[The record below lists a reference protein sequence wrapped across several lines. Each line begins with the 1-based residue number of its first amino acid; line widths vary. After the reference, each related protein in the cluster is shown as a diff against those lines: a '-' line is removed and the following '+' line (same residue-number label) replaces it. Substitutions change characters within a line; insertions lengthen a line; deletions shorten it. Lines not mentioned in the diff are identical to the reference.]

1 MKGISG
7 LVFPRMRVVAMAVAM
22 GCAMVAGTGS
32 VSAAEPSAAIQGLI
46 DKASTQGSLRVIVML
61 AVNTQLESFLS
72 APQVDDQRKQISD
85 AQDKVISAL
94 ETAPSRAV
102 SSMQGLKRF
111 DITPGFAVSVTA
123 DDIQLLQANPLVADI
138 VEDIAVPPTLMDSI
152 PLVGGSPTTGFSGY
166 KGAGWAVAI
175 LDSGV
180 QKTHPFM
187 DSKVISEACYSST
200 TSQSTSVCPG
210 GASSSTAS
218 GSGVN
223 CTGASGCDHGTHVAG
238 IVAGRSSTMSG
249 VARDA
254 SIIAVQVFSKFSS
267 TTDCGSNAPCV
278 LTWNSDQIK
287 GLERVYALRSTHN
300 IAAVNMSLGGGNYT
314 SNCDSDSRKPIIDQL
329 KAAGIATVIA
339 SGNNGYTNA
348 VGAPSCISTA
358 VTVGS
363 TTKSDVVASYSNSA
377 TLVDLLAP
385 GSSIYSSIPTNSY
398 ASFNGTSMAT
408 PHVAGAFAVLKSVKP
423 TATVDQIESALK
435 STGTS
440 VLDTR
445 NNISKPRIQVAAAVA
460 ALVPV
465 TPKKPKGDFNG
476 DGKSDI
482 LWRHAGNGQNW
493 MWLMNGASQS
503 AIVNFN
509 NVADLGWK
517 VAAKGDFDGDGK
529 ADIFWRKTSTGESWV
544 YLMNGTS
551 IKAHGDLS
559 NVSSEFVVAGTG
571 DLDGDSY
578 DDIVWRSTIS
588 GDTYVWYMTPNGNAK
603 PNVRIIKLFNES
615 TDWQIHAV
623 ADFNGDGKADLFWRK
638 PSTNHTYI
646 DLMNGSSIASGAF
659 MQAVSSTKYVVAG
672 TGDLNGDGKED
683 IVWRDQTNGENYVWL
698 MNGINSPSVQL
709 INTVADQ
716 AWKIEEIGDYNGNGK
731 ADLFWRKS
739 TSTGEN
745 WIYLMNGS
753 SITSSTSVAPTVHI
767 DYKVVP

>member
-1 MKGISG
+1 
-7 LVFPRMRVVAMAVAM
+7 
-22 GCAMVAGTGS
+22 
-32 VSAAEPSAAIQGLI
+32 
-46 DKASTQGSLRVIVML
+46 
-61 AVNTQLESFLS
+61 
-72 APQVDDQRKQISD
+72 
-85 AQDKVISAL
+85 
-94 ETAPSRAV
+94 
-102 SSMQGLKRF
+102 
-111 DITPGFAVSVTA
+111 
-123 DDIQLLQANPLVADI
+123 
-138 VEDIAVPPTLMDSI
+138 
-152 PLVGGSPTTGFSGY
+152 
-166 KGAGWAVAI
+166 
-175 LDSGV
+175 
-180 QKTHPFM
+180 
-187 DSKVISEACYSST
+187 
-200 TSQSTSVCPG
+200 
-210 GASSSTAS
+210 
-218 GSGVN
+218 
-223 CTGASGCDHGTHVAG
+223 
-238 IVAGRSSTMSG
+238 
-249 VARDA
+249 
-254 SIIAVQVFSKFSS
+254 
-267 TTDCGSNAPCV
+267 
-278 LTWNSDQIK
+278 
-287 GLERVYALRSTHN
+287 
-300 IAAVNMSLGGGNYT
+300 
-314 SNCDSDSRKPIIDQL
+314 
-329 KAAGIATVIA
+329 
-339 SGNNGYTNA
+339 
-348 VGAPSCISTA
+348 
-358 VTVGS
+358 
-363 TTKSDVVASYSNSA
+363 
-377 TLVDLLAP
+377 
-385 GSSIYSSIPTNSY
+385 
-398 ASFNGTSMAT
+398 
-408 PHVAGAFAVLKSVKP
+408 
-423 TATVDQIESALK
+423 
-435 STGTS
+435 
-440 VLDTR
+440 
-445 NNISKPRIQVAAAVA
+445 
-460 ALVPV
+460 V

-559 NVSSEFVVAGTG
+559 NVSSEFVVSGTG
-571 DLDGDSY
+571 DLNGDGY

-603 PNVRIIKLFNES
+603 PNVRIIKLFNVP

-638 PSTNHTYI
+638 PSSNQTYI
-646 DLMNGSSIASGAF
+646 HLMNGSSIASGAY

-698 MNGINSPSVQL
+698 MNGTNSPSVQL

-767 DYKVVP
+767 DYKIVP

>member
-7 LVFPRMRVVAMAVAM
+7 FVFPRMRVVAMAVAV
-22 GCAMVAGTGS
+22 GCAMGASASS
-32 VSAAEPSAAIQGLI
+32 VCAAEPSAAIQGLI
-46 DKASTQGSLRVIVML
+46 DKASTQGSVRVIVML
-61 AVNTQLESFLS
+61 AVDNQLESFLS
-72 APQVDDQRKQISD
+72 ATQVEDQRKQLSQT
-85 AQDKVISAL
+85 QDKVIAVL
-94 ETAPSRAV
+94 ESAPSRAV
-102 SSMQGLKRF
+102 SSLQDLTRF
-111 DITPGFAVSVTA
+111 EVTPGFAANITA
-123 DDIQLLQANPLVADI
+123 DDIQLLRANPLVADI
-138 VEDIAVPPTLMDSI
+138 VEDVAVPPTLTQSI
-152 PLVGGSPTTGFSGY
+152 PLIGGSSTTGFSGY
-166 KGAGWAVAI
+166 KGAGWAVAV
-175 LDSGV
+175 LDTGV

-254 SIIAVQVFSKFSS
+254 RIIAVQVFSKFSS

-440 VLDTR
+440 VLDAR
-445 NNISKPRIQVAAAVA
+445 NNISKPRIQVAAALA
-460 ALVPV
+460 ALVPPIIKAKRYDYNKDSISDILFREASSGSLGAYIV
-465 TPKKPKGDFNG
+465 STTSTSWSPIGGSSPAWGVVWQGDFNGDKYTDILFREPASGSLGVYLMNGTSPSWSNIGAASPTYIIQGIGDFNGDSNSDILFRNLSSGDIGIYFMNGSSFTWGHVGGSSPSWSIAGVGDFNG

-482 LWRHAGNGQNW
+482 LFRNGSSGEIGAYF
-493 MWLMNGASQS
+493 MNGSSFTWAYVGGASS
-503 AIVNFN
+503 SYSIVGIGDFN
-509 NVADLGWK
+509 NDSK
-517 VAAKGDFDGDGK
+517 S
-529 ADIFWRKTSTGESWV
+529 DILFRS
-544 YLMNGTS
+544 
-551 IKAHGDLS
+551 
-559 NVSSEFVVAGTG
+559 GTG
-571 DLDGDSY
+571 DLGVYFMNGVAFTWASVGGSSTAYSVVQVGDY
-578 DDIVWRSTIS
+578 
-588 GDTYVWYMTPNGNAK
+588 
-603 PNVRIIKLFNES
+603 
-615 TDWQIHAV
+615 
-623 ADFNGDGKADLFWRK
+623 NGDGKDDILFRNL
-638 PSTNHTYI
+638 T
-646 DLMNGSSIASGAF
+646 
-659 MQAVSSTKYVVAG
+659 
-672 TGDLNGDGKED
+672 TGDLG
-683 IVWRDQTNGENYVWL
+683 T
-698 MNGINSPSVQL
+698 
-709 INTVADQ
+709 
-716 AWKIEEIGDYNGNGK
+716 
-731 ADLFWRKS
+731 
-739 TSTGEN
+739 
-745 WIYLMNGS
+745 YLMNGS
-753 SITSSTSVAPTVHI
+753 SFTWRNIGASSPSWHV
-767 DYKVVP
+767 KQ